1 MEGDNAMV
9 SHLFFYQLVLLGL
22 LWLCCML
29 HAAWPSSH
37 AAGVPRPP
45 ERIPPSR
52 KRPRVPKPFPGLTRK
67 PPCAACAQ
75 AHEHVPPPPSGPPPR
90 IVSTRG
96 RPRQVDTSR
105 HFCPYPTCAYQGW
118 VGLGNLCANGH
129 PSGGPWRQLHCT
141 SCGGYFQETHG
152 TPLHGKR
159 GAPEKLVWAV
169 GALAEGLGIRAVA
182 RVFEVDPTTVLAWLV
197 EVAEQAAAF
206 SQYFL
211 HDVRV
216 TQVQLDELFA
226 LLSAVKTGEVSEA
239 DAIERLERSPQW
251 VWVAMDPESKLL
263 LAIDVGDRTLAMAQ
277 RVVHQVVQVLAP
289 DCTPLFLTDGFRE
302 YLTALLTH
310 YGYWVQPARRQAHGP
325 APKPRWMPLPQ
336 LLYAQVVK
344 TVRRRR
350 LVRVRHRVV
359 LGTLEAVNQILAPL
373 GWQINTAFV
382 ERLNLSIR
390 QHVAAVGRRVN
401 TLCKGED
408 GLRQQLALYHV
419 YHNFCLP
426 HASLRHP
433 LLPPEPTNGTGSAK
447 RWQPRTPAM
456 AAGLTDHVWTL
467 REVLLFRVPPWPQPV
482 GM

>member
-1 MEGDNAMV
+1 MV

-22 LWLCCML
+22 LWLCVML
-29 HAAWPSSH
+29 HYAWPNEC
-37 AAGVPRPP
+37 ARGDQRPSQP
-45 ERIPPSR
+45 LPPR
-52 KRPRVPKPFPGLTRK
+52 KRSSDPKPFPGLTRT
-67 PPCAACAQ
+67 PPCAACEQ
-75 AHEHVPPPPSGPPPR
+75 AHAHGPQPPGCPPPR
-90 IVSTRG
+90 MAPTRG
-96 RPRQVDTSR
+96 RPRQVDTSH
-105 HFCPYPTCAYQGW
+105 HFCPGPACAYGGW
-118 VGLGNLCANGH
+118 LGLGNITSNGH
-129 PSGGPWRQLHCT
+129 PSGGLWRQLHCT
-141 SCGGYFQETHG
+141 GCGSYFQETHG

-159 GAPEKLVWAV
+159 VSPDMLVWAI

-182 RVFEVDPTTVLAWLV
+182 RVFEVDPHTVLAWLV
-197 EVAEQAAAF
+197 EVADHATAF

-239 DAIERLERSPQW
+239 EAVERLSRSPHW
-251 VWVAMDPESKLL
+251 VWVAIDPVTKLL
-263 LAIDVGDRTLAMAQ
+263 LTVDVGDRTLAMAQ

-289 DCTPLFLTDGFRE
+289 DCAPLFLTDGFKE
-302 YLTALLTH
+302 YATALLTH
-310 YGYWVQPARRQAHGP
+310 YGQWVQPARQRAQGP
-325 APKPRWMPLPQ
+325 APKPRWMPLPG

-359 LGTLEAVNQILAPL
+359 FGTLETVQQVLAAC

-382 ERLNLSIR
+382 ERINLSIR
-390 QHVAAVGRRVN
+390 QHVAAVGRRVM
-401 TLCKGED
+401 TLCKHEA

-426 HASLRHP
+426 HTSLRQP
-433 LLPPEPTNGTGSAK
+433 LPQPEPTNGSGSA
-447 RWQPRTPAM
+447 RQWRPCTPAM

-467 REVLLFRVPPWPQPV
+467 REVLLFRVPPWPQPAQV
-482 GM
+482 